1 MSTVVSV
8 DRERVVR
15 AQRSMCPTLL
25 DDITDAAWT
34 YGVEANAFTVTI
46 DADLDAETCER
57 VRDRLLTADPEAEA
71 RRADLRAKRDARP
84 ADDDLRAVMDYVLGD

>member
-1 MSTVVSV
+1 MSTTVSV

-34 YGVEANAFTVTI
+34 YGVEANVFTVTI
-46 DADLDAETCER
+46 DADLDAETCEK
-57 VRDRLLTADPEAEA
+57 VRARLVTADAAAEA
-71 RRADLRAKRDARP
+71 RRAQLRARRDVRP
-84 ADDDLRAVMDYVLGD
+84 PDDDLRAVMDYVLGD